1 MKFDV
6 MPVATERQ
14 IEEIEAVAV
23 HAWRECYQGMY
34 PERQLTDMF
43 ETLQSKDAMRRLMRE
58 GQIYYMLL
66 VDNQFAGYLSFRHN
80 GNHIFLYSLYVK
92 PDFRRKGIGRKS
104 VEQFD
109 KMLSGEE
116 FHHVR
121 KLKLKVPRHYRQ
133 AVKILQHLDF
143 RVTKAVDSET
153 IHGYPLNEYV
163 MERKIKRSQ
172 AEYGE

>member
-43 ETLQSKDAMRRLMRE
+43 ETLQSKDAMRRLMQE

-80 GNHIFLYSLYVK
+80 GNHIFLYSL
-92 PDFRRKGIGRKS
+92 I
-104 VEQFD
+104 
-109 KMLSGEE
+109 
-116 FHHVR
+116 
-121 KLKLKVPRHYRQ
+121 
-133 AVKILQHLDF
+133 
-143 RVTKAVDSET
+143 
-153 IHGYPLNEYV
+153 
-163 MERKIKRSQ
+163 
-172 AEYGE
+172 